1 MADTTE
7 GKVGLLTLTGIQTA
21 LTPPGPTRN
30 YWTDLYVQRPL
41 GVDSFEYEYKNV
53 STGGYPNID
62 SDNPVIC
69 LWHASDYLNGNTY
82 HDPDSPMQ
90 KMIDWTNLTLY
101 EGLNESNAPVYSTGW
116 SIYEPDDP
124 PTDPP
129 TGDLTAVKNW
139 IPADQ
144 PSIRFKYYIS
154 AWVGAIPT
162 SVPLN
167 TEHLVYAILDAQY
180 EDGTPTY
187 GVNATKTNYVASGP
201 FIVEA
206 VATLPCQ
213 NPTLCPPA
221 TAINDAQFDNTF
233 WKLHVTSPGLTGRP
247 PQTTLLSVD
256 YATDTTPVWDF
267 VNEEYNMVKQ
277 DRILVFE
284 PYYPA
289 NSGVYTCQLW
299 YLQQDAPAGQ
309 RNEYKF
315 AEFTVSVIMTDYT
328 PQTSNW
334 MYAMDTINVIRVT
347 FSNKTTRNSDP
358 NNSGFIGN
366 MTLAPEP
373 QTP

>member
-21 LTPPGPTRN
+21 LTPPGPTRK
-30 YWTDLYVQRPL
+30 YWTDLYVQRPF
-41 GVDSFEYEYKNV
+41 GENSFEYKNV

-62 SDNPVIC
+62 DDNPVIC
-69 LWHASDYLNGNTY
+69 LWHASDYLDGDTY
-82 HDPDSPMQ
+82 HDPDSPME

-101 EGLNESNAPVYSTGW
+101 EGLNESNAPVYTTGW
-116 SIYEPDDP
+116 SIYEPEAP
-124 PTDPP
+124 PEGNTDVI
-129 TGDLTAVKNW
+129 DW
-139 IPADQ
+139 IPEDQ

-167 TEHLVYAILDAQY
+167 TEQLVYAILDAQY

-187 GVNATKTNYVASGP
+187 GVNATKSDYVASGP

-206 VATLPCQ
+206 IATLPCQ
-213 NPTLCPPA
+213 NPALCPPA
-221 TAINDAQFDNTF
+221 TAINAAQFDNLL
-233 WKLHVTSPGLTGRP
+233 WGLHVTSPGLTGRP
-247 PQTTLLSVD
+247 PQTMLLSVD

-299 YLQQDAPAGQ
+299 YMQQDVPAGQ
-309 RNEYKF
+309 RSEYKF